1 MRVSLRARVGAVA
14 AGVAV
19 GLAGLAALPAHAGA
33 AASDSAAAA
42 GYSSAGALSGVAAA
56 SASNAWAVGYA
67 GSQAAEKV
75 LMLHWN
81 GKSWARMTSPKILDG
96 TGALSAVTVVSAKD
110 AWAVGT
116 TGGTTASGHALILH
130 WNGKAWSQVT
140 GVPTIPGQL
149 FAVTATASSVWAVG
163 TFLTPAVI
171 APLIVHWNGKTW
183 SRSSIKLNPNSQSE
197 SILTGV
203 AVTAAKT
210 AWAVGYTSQG
220 IPSAVLAHWNGSTW
234 NTTDTSFPFKSGIQ
248 RSLNG
253 AAAGPHGTAF
263 AVGSG
268 AKGPGFGGPSVPLS
282 MRWTGKAWQKASVSG
297 PNNSG
302 LNSVAFAP
310 GGTAWATGY
319 RYTSS
324 ATLALIMRWT
334 GKTWVTVAIP
344 GGTYQ
349 LARIGFAAPGYG
361 WAVGAKGSKTLILH
375 WNGHSWR

>member
-1 MRVSLRARVGAVA
+1 M

-19 GLAGLAALPAHAGA
+19 GLAGLGALPAHAGA
-33 AASDSAAAA
+33 TAGDSAAAA
-42 GYSSAGALSGVAAA
+42 GYSAAGALSGVAAV
-56 SASNAWAVGYA
+56 SASNAWAVGST

-81 GKSWARMTSPKILDG
+81 GKSWARLTSPKILVG
-96 TGALSAVTVVSAKD
+96 AGALSAVTVVSAKD

-116 TGGTTASGHALILH
+116 TSGAIGSGHALILH
-130 WNGKAWSQVT
+130 WNGKAWSRVT

-149 FAVTATASSVWAVG
+149 NAVTATASSVWAVG
-163 TFLTPAVI
+163 TFLSPTVI
-171 APLIVHWNGKTW
+171 APLIMHWNGKAW
-183 SRSSIKLNPNSQSE
+183 SRSSIKLNPDSQSE
-197 SILTGV
+197 SVLTGV

-220 IPSAVLAHWNGSTW
+220 IPSAVLAHWNGSRW
-234 NTTDTSFPFKSGIQ
+234 NTTDTSFPFKTGIQ

-268 AKGPGFGGPSVPLS
+268 AKGPGFGGPSIPLS
-282 MRWTGKAWQKASVSG
+282 MRWTGKAWQKAAVSG
-297 PNNSG
+297 PANSG

-310 GGTAWATGY
+310 GGTAWATGF
-319 RYTSS
+319 RFTSGP
-324 ATLALIMRWT
+324 TLALVMRWT

-344 GGTYQ
+344 SGTYQ
-349 LARIGFAAPGYG
+349 LAGIGFAAPGNG
-361 WAVGAKGSKTLILH
+361 WAVGAKGAKTLILH
-375 WNGHSWR
+375 WNGHSWS